1 MKTASAAFRL
11 LYFAILL
18 LPQTVSAEQGGPLPP
33 LPAPQEDSLPHLVSE
48 NLQRNTWYSPDGS
61 DWGVKVQE
69 GQYVE
74 VYLSP
79 LACQRW
85 VQEGKWAKP
94 RGLHI
99 NGNPVNKAACFGG
112 VNKAQYIQTP
122 LDALDFEALLF
133 RKRQMDRVQP

>member
-11 LYFAILL
+11 LCFAILL

-33 LPAPQEDSLPHLVSE
+33 LPAPPEDRLPQLVSE
-48 NLQRNTWYSPDGS
+48 NLQRNTWFSADGS
-61 DWGVKVQE
+61 DWGIKVQE

-85 VQEGKWAKP
+85 LQEGKRAKP
-94 RGLHI
+94 RSLHI
-99 NGNPVNKAACFGG
+99 NGNPVE
-112 VNKAQYIQTP
+112 QSR
-122 LDALDFEALLF
+122 LL
-133 RKRQMDRVQP
+133 